1 MKSKSAPLLGFT
13 LVELIIVVAIVGI
26 LAAVAIPSFT
36 SAIRSSRLTS
46 TANQLVTALNYT
58 RNEAIKRG
66 QIVVAAK
73 TGSEWENGWQVFID
87 VDRSSNA
94 NKNTFNDDGDGN
106 LCESGE
112 DCVLRVYE
120 AIPANFTLRSN
131 SFTDYIHYKPT
142 GDSNTQGSFAI
153 CDNNDDNNIPE
164 PRTSRLVVIGPTG
177 RVGQGRDSDNDGIP
191 EKSDLASE
199 LSSCTNP

>member
-46 TANQLVTALNYT
+46 AANQLVTALNYA

-66 QIVVAAK
+66 QIVVVAK
-73 TGSEWENGWQVFID
+73 TGSEWESGWQVFID
-87 VDRSSNA
+87 IDRSTNA
-94 NKNTFNDDGDGN
+94 NKNTFNDDDDGN
-106 LCESGE
+106 LCESTE

-120 AIPANFTLRSN
+120 ALPANFTLRSN
-131 SFTDYIHYKPT
+131 NFTNYIHYIPT
-142 GDSNTQGSFAI
+142 GGSNTNGSFAI
-153 CDNNDDNNIPE
+153 CDNNDGNGLPE
-164 PRTSRLVVIGPTG
+164 PRTSRLIVVGPTG